1 MGHRDQGAGHG
12 SPQHRRRRRS
22 GLGLVR
28 QHRQVRGRRPLQKRL
43 RRVSGVRDSTLSRAH
58 PRRSRAGEE
67 FEGARAAH
75 SPRRDP
81 LIDRQRASTCRETL
95 SIRQRYGTNRT
106 QTQPL
111 GLATS
116 CFSGASPRRHRMS
129 RRSRFPTEH
138 RSGAGSLYREKHG
151 FRAAVRARM
160 VGVREKLGQLRRPR
174 GRPLTPRLQAFSGR
188 RDRSRLWA

>member
-1 MGHRDQGAGHG
+1 MTGHHRGVTPRSDRRCVGRNGSGACNRIFQSACWPDSLCQYGNPEIVFG
-12 SPQHRRRRRS
+12 PVAWSSTDRQNGTGPYASRRRRPPMR
-22 GLGLVR
+22 
-28 QHRQVRGRRPLQKRL
+28 
-43 RRVSGVRDSTLSRAH
+43 RRV
-58 PRRSRAGEE
+58 
-67 FEGARAAH
+67 
-75 SPRRDP
+75 
-81 LIDRQRASTCRETL
+81 TCEA
-95 SIRQRYGTNRT
+95 QQGDGTNRT
-106 QTQPL
+106 RTQPL